1 MDFFLFP
8 VPPRTDAI
16 GGFVNFAEIGKRIVA
31 TCGGDVSDGLGGVF
45 NQVACVFHL
54 FMGDQ
59 FFAGALG
66 DGAYNV
72 GNAAGNH
79 ALFPVGKSVSRGAPP
94 AAPQKI
100 NSGETPCRN
109 GFYAGDP
116 LAVSFRKETAHI
128 PLLIGSTFSEFSGFG
143 LNDYDRKTIL
153 DAEAVKAVEEKLGQE
168 LADKALPLFRK
179 AYPERNPIDL
189 LGMDYM
195 FRQYTVDDIKRRMAA
210 GCAPIGGSFF
220 VESFGYEAMFCGV
233 GAFTLIAGMLL
244 LVWYSKKNRALGSE
258 LLEKA

>member
-1 MDFFLFP
+1 ME
-8 VPPRTDAI
+8 RTMWEMLLETMPYSQLAKA
-16 GGFVNFAEIGKRIVA
+16 FQEVRHQ
-31 TCGGDVSDGLGGVF
+31 L
-45 NQVACVFHL
+45 
-54 FMGDQ
+54 
-59 FFAGALG
+59 
-66 DGAYNV
+66 
-72 GNAAGNH
+72 
-79 ALFPVGKSVSRGAPP
+79 R
-94 AAPQKI
+94 PQKI

-116 LAVSFRKETAHI
+116 LEVPFRKETAHI

-143 LNDYDRKTIL
+143 LKDYDRKTIL
-153 DAEAVKAVEEKLGQE
+153 DAEAAKAVEEKLGQE
-168 LADKALPLFRK
+168 LADKAHPLFQK
-179 AYPERNPIDL
+179 AYRERNSIDL

-195 FRQYTVDDIKRRMAA
+195 FRQYTLDYIKRCVTA